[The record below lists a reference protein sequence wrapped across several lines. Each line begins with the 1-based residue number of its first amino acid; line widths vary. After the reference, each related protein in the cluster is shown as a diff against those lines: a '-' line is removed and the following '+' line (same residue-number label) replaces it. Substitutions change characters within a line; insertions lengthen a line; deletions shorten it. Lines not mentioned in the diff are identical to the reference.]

1 MVRPSSD
8 AAEKL
13 LRPFPMTVIFVNR
26 FFYPDI
32 SATSQMLSDLA
43 FSMTGEGIAVRVVTS
58 RMRYDAP
65 GERLL
70 ARETV
75 GGVEVHRVE
84 TTRFGRSSLPG
95 RIVDYASFY
104 LAASRELARLCGPG
118 DVVVAKTDPPLISLA
133 CQAVASRRGA
143 RFVNWVQDLYPETAE
158 QMGVPMMRQLLGPA
172 LRGMRDRSLARA
184 DANVAVGT
192 IMAKRLS
199 LASGRSSTTHV
210 IPNWCDDARLLPV
223 APADNALRRDW
234 GLSDTFVVAYSGNL
248 GGAHEYATVL
258 DAAQRLSGEEGLVF
272 LFVGGGK
279 GVAGLRAEAEARG
292 LAHLFRFQ
300 PYQPAERLAE
310 SLSVG
315 DVHWLSLR
323 PEFEG
328 LVVPSKVYG
337 IMAVGRPVLAVCD
350 GAGELAP
357 LVEREGC
364 GVAVQ
369 PGDAEGLARAIQAL
383 KADRLRCAALGNAG
397 RRLVTGPASRQAS
410 HTAWRRLLGSLQESR
425 GAAQRLLPR

>member
-1 MVRPSSD
+1 
-8 AAEKL
+8 
-13 LRPFPMTVIFVNR
+13 MTTIFVNR

-43 FSMTGEGIAVRVVTS
+43 FALAGEGMSVRVVTS

-65 GERLL
+65 GERLP
-70 ARETV
+70 AQETV

-84 TTRFGRSSLPG
+84 TTRFGRTSLPG
-95 RIVDYASFY
+95 RIVDYGSFY
-104 LAASRELARLCGPG
+104 LSASRELARLCGPG
-118 DVVVAKTDPPLISLA
+118 DVVVAKTDPPLINLA
-133 CQAVASRRGA
+133 CHAVAARRGA

-158 QMGVPMMRQLLGPA
+158 QMGVPLVRQLVGPA
-172 LRGMRDRSLARA
+172 LRGIRDRSLARA

-199 LASGRSSTTHV
+199 LASGRLSTTHI
-210 IPNWCDDARLLPV
+210 IPNWCDDTRILPV
-223 APADNALRRDW
+223 LPADNALRRAW
-234 GLSDTFVVAYSGNL
+234 GLTDTFVVAYSGNL

-258 DAAQRLSGEEGLVF
+258 DAARRLSGEKNLVF

-279 GVAGLRAEAEARG
+279 GVTGLRAEVEANS
-292 LAHLFRFQ
+292 LSHLFRFE

-328 LVVPSKVYG
+328 LIVPSKVYG
-337 IMAVGRPVLAVCD
+337 ILAVGRPVIAVCD
-350 GAGELAP
+350 CGGELAP

-369 PGDAEGLARAIQAL
+369 PGDGEALAVTIRAL
-383 KADRLRCAALGNAG
+383 MADRVRCAALGAAG
-397 RRLVTGPASRQAS
+397 RRLVSGSASRRAS
-410 HTAWRRLLGSLQESR
+410 HTAWRRLLATLQEANGTMPSS
-425 GAAQRLLPR
+425 LC